1 MCGVFADRVVIA
13 MDYDDVGEEDFDP
26 DEMLLS
32 PDDMMLEYEDY
43 DQDYFVG
50 ETHELHRRLQTY

>member
-1 MCGVFADRVVIA
+1 
-13 MDYDDVGEEDFDP
+13 MDYDDGGEEDFDP

-43 DQDYFVG
+43 DQDYFAG
-50 ETHELHRRLQTY
+50 ETSHKT